1 MQQRKVFFIS
11 DGTGITAESLGHSL
25 LTQFENM
32 TFKTETIPY
41 VDTAKKAQAVV
52 SKINEAFEQNK
63 VKPLVFATLV
73 RPEIQTIIQQS
84 HGQLFD
90 FFHTFV
96 KPLEQ
101 ELGSK
106 STFTVG
112 KSHSMSNFESYK
124 HRIDAVNF
132 ALQHD
137 DGVRVDHYRQA
148 DIILIGV
155 SRCGKTPTCLYLA
168 LQFGI
173 LAANYPLTDEEL
185 HQLTLP
191 AALKP
196 YKAKLFGLLIAP
208 ERLQSIRNERRPNSH
223 YASLEQ
229 CRREVDEAKMIY
241 QRDKV
246 PYLNTTHYSV
256 EEIATKVLAK
266 AGIERRVG

>member
-41 VDTAKKAQAVV
+41 VDTAKKAQAAVA
-52 SKINEAFEQNK
+52 KINDAFEQNK
-63 VKPLVFATLV
+63 MKPLVFATLV

-84 HGQLFD
+84 QSQLFD

-106 STFTVG
+106 STFSVG
-112 KSHSMSNFESYK
+112 KSHSMASFESYK

-137 DGVRVDHYRQA
+137 DGIRVDHYRRA

-196 YKAKLFGLLIAP
+196 HKAKLFGLLIEP

-229 CRREVDEAKMIY
+229 CRREVNEAKMIY
-241 QRDKV
+241 QQAQV
-246 PYLNTTHYSV
+246 PWLNTTYYSV
-256 EEIATKVLAK
+256 EEIATKILAK
-266 AGIERRVG
+266 AGIERRAG